1 MLDLKNIE
9 AIAERI
15 AGLLPEDARVL
26 RDEFKSNVRPLLEA
40 ALNRMDL
47 VTRDEFDAQTRV
59 LERTRTKLEQLEREL
74 SRFESDGSAPPH
86 R

>member
-15 AGLLPEDARVL
+15 AGLLPPDARVL
-26 RDEFKSNVRPLLEA
+26 RDDFKANVRPLLEA

-59 LERTRTKLEQLEREL
+59 LERTRTKLEQLECEL
-74 SRFESDGSAPPH
+74 RQLESQDSAPP
-86 R
+86 RA

>member
-26 RDEFKSNVRPLLEA
+26 RDEFKSNLRPLLEA

-59 LERTRTKLEQLEREL
+59 LERTRTKLEQLEREIGRL
-74 SRFESDGSAPPH
+74 ENQDSTPP
-86 R
+86 RA

>member
-26 RDEFKSNVRPLLEA
+26 RDEFKSNLRPLLEA

-59 LERTRTKLEQLEREL
+59 LERTRTKLEQLEREIGRL
-74 SRFESDGSAPPH
+74 ENQDSTPTRA
-86 R
+86 

>member
-26 RDEFKSNVRPLLEA
+26 RDEFKSNIRPLLEA

-74 SRFESDGSAPPH
+74 GRLESQDSAPP
-86 R
+86 RA